1 MSDEYQIEIPPSF
14 TALYTD
20 ARRRLTVPLRELRA
34 RYEACEDLANHLVDH
49 ARTLLFQLGVTE
61 DDVLERCLRGLASE
75 GSGVGPDEARWV
87 VHRLAELLGWPFLPD
102 APPDATT
109 GDTGDTGDA

>member
-1 MSDEYQIEIPPSF
+1 MRD
-14 TALYTD
+14 
-20 ARRRLTVPLRELRA
+20 

-61 DDVLERCLRGLASE
+61 DDVLERCLRGLDTPE
-75 GSGVGPDEARWV
+75 SGVSGPEARWV

-102 APPDATT
+102 PARTGRGGLSPKREARVTETREDHGLNSPGAPSCRCCST
-109 GDTGDTGDA
+109 

>member
-1 MSDEYQIEIPPSF
+1 MSDEYQIEVPPSF
-14 TALYTD
+14 YALYTD
-20 ARRRLTVPLRELRA
+20 ARQRLTEPLRVVRD

-61 DDVLERCLRGLASE
+61 DDVLERCLRGLDTPE
-75 GSGVGPDEARWV
+75 SGVSGPEARWV

-102 APPDATT
+102 TPPAPDAE
-109 GDTGDTGDA
+109 G